1 MSSEHRPTDEQ
12 LRDWLEE
19 GGFPAY
25 FTDEHGQYL
34 DAMFAE
40 LLELRAELSAMKAA
54 DQWTASLPPTDPL
67 MTEADR
73 MACEWSD
80 YRKDYADGLDPNTY
94 RHVHEAFKSGWE
106 AAQGKTFEGGPLR

>member
-34 DAMFAE
+34 DAMFTE
-40 LLELRAELSAMKAA
+40 LLELRALLAA
-54 DQWTASLPPTDPL
+54 NHRAYLTAIGV
-67 MTEADR
+67 TE
-73 MACEWSD
+73 EN
-80 YRKDYADGLDPNTY
+80 PN
-94 RHVHEAFKSGWE
+94 V
-106 AAQGKTFEGGPLR
+106 